1 MIDSQKLK
9 ECIDRAA
16 AEAVQKYEA
25 ELQKGLQEALAAAT
39 EGLKKSVRKAV
50 MAELEPELAT
60 PPGGAPTDLA
70 NAAVASIQD
79 ASTQTEI
86 LGALLG
92 GAEKFS
98 ERCGLLVVKGNVA
111 SGWQCRGIDQDA
123 FKQVKLDTSKGLTER
138 AVRTRGPVAGAADEF
153 DTGFVGQFGAPADG
167 NVILLPLVVRDRVAA
182 LLYADGGAQGSQGLD
197 ASGVELLVR
206 ATDLWLEVIS
216 LRKVA
221 EQTGGGEAHEHEE
234 VHEAVPKTPTPAQE
248 APTQKQPAFRE
259 PEPEPEPA
267 AAAPP
272 PPPPPPPPA
281 PAPAAAA
288 AAAAPAV
295 EDEVH
300 KKAKRFAKLL
310 VDEIKL
316 YNKDK
321 VEEGRKNN
329 DLYDR
334 LKEDIEKSRETY
346 KKRYAETVTDVDYF
360 ANELVRI
367 LAGDDRSKMGAN
379 FHG

>member
-1 MIDSQKLK
+1 MIDLQKLK
-9 ECIDRAA
+9 ECVDRAA
-16 AEAVQKYEA
+16 GEAVKKYEA
-25 ELQKGLQEALAAAT
+25 ELQKGLQDAVAASMEA
-39 EGLKKSVRKAV
+39 LKKSVRKAV

-98 ERCGLLVVKGNVA
+98 ERCGLLVVKGNTA
-111 SGWQCRGIDQDA
+111 AGWQCRGLDQDG
-123 FKQVKLDTSKGLTER
+123 FKQVKIDTSKGLVDR
-138 AVRTRGPVAGAADEF
+138 AIKTKGPVAGAADEF
-153 DTGFVGQFGAPADG
+153 DTGFVGKFGAPGDG

-182 LLYADGGAQGSQGLD
+182 LLYADGGAQGSAGLD
-197 ASGVELLVR
+197 ASGVEVLVR

-221 EQTGGGEAHEHEE
+221 ETHGIAEGAE
-234 VHEAVPKTPTPAQE
+234 VAASAAAE
-248 APTQKQPAFRE
+248 APTQKQAAYEE
-259 PEPEPEPA
+259 PEPV
-267 AAAPP
+267 AAPA
-272 PPPPPPPPA
+272 A

-288 AAAAPAV
+288 PAAP
-295 EDEVH
+295 EDEAH

-321 VEEGRKNN
+321 VEEGRKNR

-346 KKRYAETVTDVDYF
+346 KKRYAESITDVDYF
-360 ANELVRI
+360 SAELVRV
-367 LAGDDRSKMGAN
+367 LAENDVAKMGGN